1 MSKQTHRRA
10 LPGVQTDATR
20 LERAL
25 QLAYVNTTSALPK
38 RPAPRHRFDNAV
50 RPENPTRPWE
60 KFAEPLRD
68 AAAAAAQIGG
78 PCAETTEER
87 IIDAVICFLEFA
99 LEPLQK
105 RDVSLVS
112 YLAAAR
118 EVPEAIDAM
127 ARAHLQP
134 TTENLARADVETSE
148 AEQVLRLHRGSLRR
162 SQNYPRPRGAT
173 PMNA

>member
-1 MSKQTHRRA
+1 MSKQVHRRA
-10 LPGVQTDATR
+10 LPGVQTEASR

-25 QLAYVNTTSALPK
+25 QLAFVNTTSALPR
-38 RPAPRHRFDNAV
+38 RPDPRHRFDNAV
-50 RPENPTRPWE
+50 RDENPTRPWE

-68 AAAAAAQIGG
+68 AAIAAAKIGG
-78 PCAETTEER
+78 PCAEITEER

-105 RDVSLVS
+105 RDVALVS

-118 EVPEAIDAM
+118 EVPEAIDAIT
-127 ARAHLQP
+127 RAHMQP
-134 TTENLARADVETSE
+134 TAENLARADHETGE

-162 SQNYPRPRGAT
+162 SRDYPRAT
-173 PMNA
+173 PLHA